1 MGLKVMMNQYLVIIK
16 TLVLAVV
23 CRSCG
28 TYYFKAYVDET
39 CPTCNSWRYR
49 PLDLILDI
57 EELLRLH
64 NGEVNDGTG

>member
-1 MGLKVMMNQYLVIIK
+1 MSEKEAIISR
-16 TLVLAVV
+16 VA

-39 CPTCNSWRYR
+39 CPICNSWRYR

-64 NGEVNDGTG
+64 NGEVSE